1 MPTPSFDDF
10 ANLFPPMEE
19 VVHVET
25 VPPQSL
31 PEPYRKLL
39 DHRFHMTVTVEQFF
53 GDRVNVIVESS
64 LRTGDNYCRKILLA
78 LAGSGRIVQFG
89 MVKIDL
95 SVLPSDASREILAER
110 TPLGR
115 VLIEHNILTTIEPVS
130 FLRATLGPTLNHRFG
145 SIDRSLTF
153 GRIGEI
159 TANGSPAID
168 VLEIL
173 APHLNMN

>member
-1 MPTPSFDDF
+1 MTFQDF
-10 ANLFPPMEE
+10 ASFFPSSEE
-19 VVHVET
+19 LAVSQSI
-25 VPPQSL
+25 PPDQL
-31 PEPYRKLL
+31 PQPYRQLL

-64 LRTGDNYCRKILLA
+64 RREGNNYLRKIYLS

-89 MVKIDL
+89 LVKINLDM
-95 SVLPSDASREILAER
+95 LPNEASREILAER

-130 FLRATLGPTLNHRFG
+130 FLKLNLGKSLNQHF
-145 SIDRSLTF
+145 STPDDSLSF

-159 TANGSPAID
+159 SANGLPAID

-173 APHLNMN
+173 VPHLNPN